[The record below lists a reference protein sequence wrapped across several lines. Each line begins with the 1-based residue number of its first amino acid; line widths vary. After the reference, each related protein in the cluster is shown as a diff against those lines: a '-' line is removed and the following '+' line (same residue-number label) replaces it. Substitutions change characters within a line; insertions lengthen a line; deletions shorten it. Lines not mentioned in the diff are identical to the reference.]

1 MKKVIEQEEE
11 DTPDTHLIYWLLK
24 AQTASAKCLNK
35 IKDTEKAE
43 QVCQDVIN
51 FIEEYRAKEPEEIHT
66 FFYFAIK
73 AHYMMARNM

>member
-1 MKKVIEQEEE
+1 VKKVIGEGE
-11 DTPDTHLIYWLLK
+11 DIPDNNLIYWLLK

-51 FIEEYRAKEPEEIHT
+51 FVDEYRIKEPEEVHT
-66 FFYFAIK
+66 FFYFAVK